1 LDKAHVFRNQIVTE
15 VAPLDVFYS
24 AEPYHQNYFA
34 QHPNDL
40 YIVINDAPKVDRLR
54 TQFPQLYR

>member
-1 LDKAHVFRNQIVTE
+1 VTD
-15 VAPLDVFYS
+15 VHALDVFYP

-40 YIVINDAPKVDRLR
+40 YIVINDAPKVTRLKD
-54 TQFPQLYR
+54 QFPQVYKEK